1 MGSELRRSV
10 GVVLAFV
17 DVGYFLNLTCVPA
30 NPNSAHPMFRSQM
43 VVKAHAIG
51 LINALFNHFLLILR
65 SLSPQDLERPTIMKN
80 LLTNLGKM
88 NILHEDQ
95 KCILRLFHKS
105 LLAVNED
112 IDMAIILTISKF
124 GQKDDRPFDLSK
136 LVHPNGIV
144 NVSYHV
150 ACNIHSQDKS
160 VDLLWSRC
168 GLQEV
173 VGQRDTLV
181 PSQLHG

>member
-1 MGSELRRSV
+1 
-10 GVVLAFV
+10 
-17 DVGYFLNLTCVPA
+17 
-30 NPNSAHPMFRSQM
+30 
-43 VVKAHAIG
+43 
-51 LINALFNHFLLILR
+51 
-65 SLSPQDLERPTIMKN
+65 MKN
-80 LLTNLGKM
+80 PLTNLGKM

-95 KCILRLFHKS
+95 KFILRLFHES

-136 LVHPNGIV
+136 LVHPNGIA

-150 ACNIHSQDKS
+150 ACNIHSQDAS

-173 VGQRDTLV
+173 VGERGTL
-181 PSQLHG
+181 LHG